1 MEILFEDKNIVCA
14 VKEPGVPSQP
24 DPTGAPDMTA
34 YLKAACG
41 CEIFTVH
48 RLDTATGG
56 IMVYAKS
63 SKAAGRMSE
72 ALAKGQ
78 KQYLAWVYGEPGEG
92 EMRDLLYHDKRINK
106 SFVVKGERKGVKEA
120 LLDYKTLEKKDGK
133 ALVLITLRTGRT
145 HQIRV
150 QFSSRGY
157 PLAGDG
163 KYGAKD
169 NEKLSLWCTGLS
181 FTHPYTDEKMSF
193 ESIPTWK

>member
-24 DPTGAPDMTA
+24 DRTGAPDMTA

-56 IMVYAKS
+56 IMVYAKN

-120 LLDYKTLEKKDGK
+120 VLEYKTLEKKDGK

-181 FTHPYTDEKMSF
+181 FIHPFCGEEMSF
-193 ESIPTWK
+193 ESIPPWK